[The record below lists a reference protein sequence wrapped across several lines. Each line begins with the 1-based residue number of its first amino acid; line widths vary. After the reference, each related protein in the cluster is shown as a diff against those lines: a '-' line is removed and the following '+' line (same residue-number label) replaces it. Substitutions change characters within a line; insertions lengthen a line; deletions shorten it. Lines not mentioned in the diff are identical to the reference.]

1 MKLREFQSKTFS
13 KWITIIPTIEL
24 HIDNPIYVKKN
35 VAIILNIFI
44 WHFRWLFIKESEE
57 EE

>member
-1 MKLREFQSKTFS
+1 MKLREFQSKTFG

-35 VAIILNIFI
+35 IAIILNVFI
-44 WHFRWLFIKESEE
+44 WHFRWLFIKEE
-57 EE
+57 

>member
-1 MKLREFQSKTFS
+1 MKLREFQSKTFG
-13 KWITIIPTIEL
+13 KWITIIPTIEV
-24 HIDNPIYVKKN
+24 HIDNPWYKIPNIALV
-35 VAIILNIFI
+35 LNIFI